1 MRNLF
6 KTVLCALMVALCI
19 SANASESQF
28 KLKKVLKAAG
38 KELEREWN
46 AASSESTSAST
57 SSTTTRRRDDG
68 RLKVTSEVEGIVVK
82 VKSCTADD
90 NDNVT
95 IVFTLENT
103 NNFTQ
108 EEVSMRGSLATAY
121 DDEGN
126 VYKGEDN
133 IKFASGTDQFF
144 RGCWVDLPIEIPTKY
159 RMRISDVDPA
169 ATVLKEVLI
178 QLDQPLHTDQ
188 KFQGKIYLRNVPIT
202 RQGDE

>member
-6 KTVLCALMVALCI
+6 KTLLCALMVALSI

-82 VKSCTADD
+82 VKSCVADD
-90 NDNVT
+90 NDNV
-95 IVFTLENT
+95 IIIFSLENLKD
-103 NNFTQ
+103 NEFINRFWADYSK
-108 EEVSMRGSLATAY
+108 VY

-126 VYKGEDN
+126 LYEKSKSIV
-133 IKFASGTDQFF
+133 FAPYNEAFGLNDMIN
-144 RGCWVDLPIEIPTKY
+144 LPSEIPMKFK
-159 RMRISDVDPA
+159 MKISDVDPA
-169 ATVLKEVLI
+169 ASVLKMV
-178 QLDQPLHTDQ
+178 
-188 KFQGKIYLRNVPIT
+188 KINIGQYTGDFNNNIYIKNLPIT
-202 RQGDE
+202 RPGD